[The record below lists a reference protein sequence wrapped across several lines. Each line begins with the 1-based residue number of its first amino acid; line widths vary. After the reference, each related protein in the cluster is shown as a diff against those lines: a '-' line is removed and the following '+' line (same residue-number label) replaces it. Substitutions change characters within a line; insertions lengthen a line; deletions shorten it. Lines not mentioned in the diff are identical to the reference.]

1 MQNSSF
7 NQIVK
12 ASGKTLYKV
21 SKETGIPYTI
31 LSELSTGKKSI
42 NNVTSETVYKLS
54 LYFSCSM
61 QDILNPI
68 SIGNVEG
75 IYNGFK
81 YKWMVSENKTTVQIT
96 DKKNVALTKNY
107 KHIYARQPFQI
118 MALCAQTLIDELIMK
133 KQVEEDYAR
142 IHFDA

>member
-1 MQNSSF
+1 MQNNNF
-7 NQIVK
+7 NQIV
-12 ASGKTLYKV
+12 AISGKTLYKV

-68 SIGNVEG
+68 SIGNIEG

-81 YKWMVSENKTTVQIT
+81 YKWTANEDKITVQIT
-96 DKKNVALTKNY
+96 DKKNVVLTKNY
-107 KHIYARQPFQI
+107 KQIYAQQPFQI
-118 MALCAQTLIDELIMK
+118 MVLCAQTLIDELIIK
-133 KQVEEDYAR
+133 KQMEKDYAR
-142 IHFDA
+142 IHFNA